1 MFAEQALMFRY
12 ELLFGKRPF
21 RGRTNTALTNAI
33 LHEHLTWPEDV
44 ADKCSTSGMQAIR
57 AVSRHSSRTEAYFS
71 LSSAIQARGLG
82 IVQEELGLRISKR
95 ILGSQGS
102 TGMRYTGKKL
112 YRLSSLM

>member
-1 MFAEQALMFRY
+1 MLMDRY

-57 AVSRHSSRTEAYFS
+57 AVSRDPAEANY
-71 LSSAIQARGLG
+71 G
-82 IVQEELGLRISKR
+82 
-95 ILGSQGS
+95 
-102 TGMRYTGKKL
+102 
-112 YRLSSLM
+112 